1 MDDYNL
7 SEKEARALWER
18 AARLQAEAA
27 ARELAPGGAEDES
40 VGGARR
46 TGEYSVEV
54 VRRAA
59 EEAGIAPEFV
69 DRALEEASVDGKLP
83 ARVDR
88 WADRFL
94 GDGPRTTR
102 VTGVLEGSVEQVL
115 ESLQRVIPNPPFGF
129 TLLGTRGGAPLSGG
143 TLVFEVPYYGATNSM
158 GSPSKPVM
166 DIRHWADIKELFVRL
181 VPLPEEE
188 EGRPRTELQLWASTA
203 HARRV
208 NFWVGSIF
216 AGLAGAGAGLAGFLV
231 SGGLLELAATAELV
245 AQLGAGAASG
255 LAGMVGVGKGTRSL
269 FRVGQRK
276 GHEGLQRVIQAVRV
290 DLHTGGG
297 FLPSQAARPAGD
309 DTLSGLLGG
318 LGL

>member
-1 MDDYNL
+1 MDGYNL

-27 ARELAPGGAEDES
+27 ARELSPAEDEDES
-40 VGGARR
+40 DGVPRR
-46 TGEYSVEV
+46 AGEYSVEV

-59 EEAGIAPEFV
+59 EEAGISPEFV

-83 ARVDR
+83 ARVDGC
-88 WADRFL
+88 AERFL

-102 VTGVLEGSVEQVL
+102 VTGVMEGSIEQVF

-129 TLLGTRGGAPLSGG
+129 TLLGTRGGPPLNGG
-143 TLVFEVPYYGATNSM
+143 TLVFEVPYYGATNSL

-181 VPLPEEE
+181 APLPEEE
-188 EGRPRTELQLWASTA
+188 GEARTELQLWASTA

-208 NFWVGSIF
+208 NFWTGSIF
-216 AGLAGAGAGLAGFLV
+216 AGLAGVGAGLAGFFV

-255 LAGMVGVGKGTRSL
+255 LAGVVGVGKGTRSL
-269 FRVGQRK
+269 FRLGQRK